1 MAQTHLQ
8 AVQPLAEPTASIG
21 VEGAELRKA
30 IGHFATGVT
39 VVTSLTPDGRP
50 IGSTANALSSVS
62 LDPPLVLVCLREE
75 SETLYALLG
84 RERFAINVLGHGQLE
99 LAERFAGRSHGH
111 TWDRVSHR
119 RGVHGAPLLEGAVAT
134 LECTLHDIADGGDHR
149 IVIGR
154 VLEVRHPETHVVPL
168 VFYRGA
174 YASLGEPPEPDE
186 ASRRR
191 AAAERGR
198 RLTFS
203 PLQSGLSPVFIP
215 TRDGDISLVPVDQ
228 QSRAA
233 TSVIA
238 LVGEP
243 RDSLGSLVYL
253 HRGCM
258 LGDALGHLGCRRAA
272 ALELALERIRAA
284 GAGVVVYHR
293 DDTSPFDGCCA
304 GSAPSERQQASSPE
318 ETLRALRHA
327 MAGLGLRETRLLS
340 SPAED
345 NPLSAG
351 ALGLDVATIEPLEL
365 DG

>member
-1 MAQTHLQ
+1 MGQTHLQ
-8 AVQPLAEPTASIG
+8 AVQPPEERAAS
-21 VEGAELRKA
+21 VDGAELRKA

-84 RERFAINVLGHGQLE
+84 REQFAINVLGHDQLE
-99 LAERFAGRSHGH
+99 LAERFAGRSNRH
-111 TWDRVSHR
+111 TWERVAHR
-119 RGVHGAPLLEGAVAT
+119 PGAHGAPLLDGALAT

-154 VLEVRHPETHVVPL
+154 VLEVDHPEAHVVPL
-168 VFYRGA
+168 VFYRGT
-174 YASLGEPPEPDE
+174 YAGLAEPLEPGEE
-186 ASRRR
+186 SRGR
-191 AAAERGR
+191 AAAEQGPT
-198 RLTFS
+198 LTFS

-215 TRDGDISLVPVDQ
+215 TLDGDISLVPVDQ
-228 QSRAA
+228 QSRPA

-258 LGDALGHLGCRRAA
+258 LGDALGHIGCRRTA
-272 ALELALERIRAA
+272 ALERALETIRAQ
-284 GAGVVVYHR
+284 GAGVIVYHR
-293 DDTSPFDGCCA
+293 DDTWPFDGCCA
-304 GSAPSERQQASSPE
+304 GSAPPEGQDGSSSEE
-318 ETLRALRHA
+318 MLRALRQA
-327 MAGLGLRETRLLS
+327 LDGLGLRETRLLI
-340 SPAED
+340 SPAEAH
-345 NPLSAG
+345 PLSAG
-351 ALGLDVATIEPLEL
+351 QLGLDVASIEPLEL
-365 DG
+365 DD

>member
-1 MAQTHLQ
+1 MGQTHLQ
-8 AVQPLAEPTASIG
+8 AAQSLAEPTASIG
-21 VEGAELRKA
+21 VDGAELRQA

-84 RERFAINVLGHGQLE
+84 REQFAINVLGHDQLE
-99 LAERFAGRSHGH
+99 LAERFAGRTNRH
-111 TWDRVSHR
+111 TWDRVAHR
-119 RGVHGAPLLEGAVAT
+119 PGARGAPLLEGAVAT

-154 VLEVRHPETHVVPL
+154 VLEVRHPK
-168 VFYRGA
+168 A
-174 YASLGEPPEPDE
+174 
-186 ASRRR
+186 
-191 AAAERGR
+191 
-198 RLTFS
+198 
-203 PLQSGLSPVFIP
+203 LQSGLSPVFIP
-215 TRDGDISLVPVDQ
+215 TLDGDINLVPVDQ
-228 QSRAA
+228 QSRPA

-258 LGDALGHLGCRRAA
+258 LGDALGHLGCRRTA
-272 ALELALERIRAA
+272 ALERALETIRAQ
-284 GAGVVVYHR
+284 GAGVIVYHR
-293 DDTSPFDGCCA
+293 DDTWPFDGCCA
-304 GSAPSERQQASSPE
+304 GSAPPEDQDEISSE

-327 MAGLGLRETRLLS
+327 LAELGLRKTRLLI
-340 SPAED
+340 SPAEAH
-345 NPLSAG
+345 PLSAG
-351 ALGLDVATIEPLEL
+351 QLGLDVAAIEPLAL
-365 DG
+365 DD

>member
-1 MAQTHLQ
+1 MGHAHLQ
-8 AVQPLAEPTASIG
+8 AVQTLAEPTASID
-21 VEGAELRKA
+21 VDGAELRKA

-84 RERFAINVLGHGQLE
+84 HEQFAINVLGHSQLE
-99 LAERFAGRSHGH
+99 LAERFAGRANGH
-111 TWDRVSHR
+111 TWGRVAYR

-154 VLEVRHPETHVVPL
+154 VSEVRHPEAPVVPL

-174 YASLGEPPEPDE
+174 YAGLADPSEAGE
-186 ASRRR
+186 ASRR
-191 AAAERGR
+191 AAVAEQRGR

-215 TRDGDISLVPVDQ
+215 TREGDISLVPIDQ
-228 QSRAA
+228 QGRAA

-253 HRGCM
+253 HRGCV
-258 LGDALGHLGCRRAA
+258 LGDALGRLGCGRAA
-272 ALELALERIRAA
+272 ALDLALERIRAE

-304 GSAPSERQQASSPE
+304 GPAATELQRASSSE
-318 ETLRALRHA
+318 EALRHA
-327 MAGLGLRETRLLS
+327 IAGLGLRGTRLLS
-340 SPAED
+340 SPAEA
-345 NPLSAG
+345 NPLGAG
-351 ALGLDVATIEPLEL
+351 PLGLDVATIEPLEL